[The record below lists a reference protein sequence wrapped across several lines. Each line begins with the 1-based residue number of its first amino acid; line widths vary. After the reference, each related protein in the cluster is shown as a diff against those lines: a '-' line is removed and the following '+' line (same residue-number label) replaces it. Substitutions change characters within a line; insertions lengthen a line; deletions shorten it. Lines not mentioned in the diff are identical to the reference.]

1 MNVMNLGPDDW
12 VTCPFDPVHQLKY
25 SRFYNHFVEC
35 RKKHPEDRRKQ
46 CPYNF
51 SEMIE
56 PEEYENHLKE
66 CPYQSLYFNVGQV
79 NDMPEYDAPCHF
91 NIGKC

>member
-1 MNVMNLGPDDW
+1 MNLGLQDW
-12 VTCPFDPVHQLKY
+12 VTCPFDPVHRMKY

-35 RKKHPEDRRKQ
+35 RKKHPDDRRRQ

-56 PEEYENHLKE
+56 PENWDKHVIE
-66 CPYQSLYFNVGQV
+66 CPYRSLYINAGQFTQL
-79 NDMPEYDAPCHF
+79 PEYDAPSHF
-91 NIGKC
+91 DIIGKFQ